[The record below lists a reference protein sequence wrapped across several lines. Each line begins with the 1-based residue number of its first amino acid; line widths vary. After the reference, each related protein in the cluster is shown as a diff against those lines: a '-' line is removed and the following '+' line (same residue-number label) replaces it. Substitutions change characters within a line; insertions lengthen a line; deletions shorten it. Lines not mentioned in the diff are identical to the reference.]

1 MVNTLRRVGGW
12 FDRQPYLLLSFTSF
26 FWAGNVVLGRF
37 AAGHVPPVALS
48 VIRWAGACLIVLP
61 FAWPHLKGDWP
72 EIRRRFGFMTVL
84 TLCGISA
91 YNTMA
96 YYGLQYTEAI
106 NGLLIQ
112 SINPFMIALW
122 SLILLR
128 ERLAFNQAIGI
139 TCSLAGV
146 LVILCRGDVAILTG
160 VGFNRGDVWILAAVA
175 IFALYSTL
183 AKRRPKIHA
192 LSFLAFTTGWGAIL
206 LLPVLA
212 HEISTGYTLT
222 FDTVTFATL
231 GYVVLFPSAISY
243 LFFNRG
249 IELVGPNRAAPFM
262 HLIPVFGSALA
273 ILFLGEMPQLYH
285 AVGYG
290 LVLTGIFV
298 ATRR

>member
-1 MVNTLRRVGGW
+1 MGGAHGRVGAW
-12 FDRQPYLLLSFTSF
+12 LDRQPYLLLTVTSL

-61 FAWPHLKGDWP
+61 FAWPHLKRDLP
-72 EIRRRFGFMTVL
+72 EIRARFGLMTVL

-106 NGLLIQ
+106 NALLIQ
-112 SINPFMIALW
+112 STNPFMIALW

-128 ERLAFNQAIGI
+128 ERLSLNQAIGI

-146 LVILCRGDVAILTG
+146 LVILCRGNLAILTN
-160 VGFNRGDVWILAAVA
+160 VGFNRGDLWLLAAVA
-175 IFALYSTL
+175 IFGIYSAL

-206 LLPVLA
+206 LIPLLA
-212 HEISTGYTLT
+212 MEISTGYTLT
-222 FDTVTFATL
+222 LDAKTFAIL
-231 GYVVLFPSAISY
+231 GYVVIFPSAISY

-249 IELVGPNRAAPFM
+249 IELVGPNRAAPFL

-273 ILFLGEMPQLYH
+273 ILFLGEIPQIYH
-285 AVGYG
+285 GVGYG
-290 LVLTGIFV
+290 LVLIGIFV

>member
-1 MVNTLRRVGGW
+1 MGGAYRRVGAW
-12 FDRQPYLLLSFTSF
+12 LDRQPYVLLSFSSL

-37 AAGHVPPVALS
+37 VAGHVPPVALS

-61 FAWPHLKGDWP
+61 FAWPHLKRDAA
-72 EIRRRFGFMTVL
+72 EIRKHFVFMTVL

-128 ERLAFNQAIGI
+128 ERLAVNQAIGI

-146 LVILCRGDVAILTG
+146 VVILCRGDLGVLLG
-160 VGFNRGDVWILAAVA
+160 VGFNRGDLWLLAAVA
-175 IFALYSTL
+175 IFAIYSTL

-192 LSFLAFTTGWGAIL
+192 LSFLAFTMGWGAIL

-212 HEISTGYTLT
+212 HEISTGYMLTL
-222 FDTVTFATL
+222 DAVTFATL

-249 IELVGPNRAAPFM
+249 IELVGPNRAAPFL

-285 AVGYG
+285 AIGYG

>member
-1 MVNTLRRVGGW
+1 MGQAYRRVGAW
-12 FDRQPYLLLSFTSF
+12 LDRRPYLLLTFTSL

-61 FAWPHLKGDWP
+61 FAWPHLKRDAP
-72 EIRRRFGFMTVL
+72 EIRKRFVFMTVL

-106 NGLLIQ
+106 NALLIQ
-112 SINPFMIALW
+112 STNPFMIALW
-122 SLILLR
+122 SLILLHD
-128 ERLAFNQAIGI
+128 RLTANQAIGI

-146 LVILCRGDVAILTG
+146 LVILCRGDLAVLFG
-160 VGFNRGDVWILAAVA
+160 VGFNRGDLWLLAAVA
-175 IFALYSTL
+175 IFAIYSAL

-206 LLPVLA
+206 LIPVLML
-212 HEISTGYTLT
+212 EISTGYTLT
-222 FDTVTFATL
+222 FDAVTFATL
-231 GYVVLFPSAISY
+231 GYVVIFPSAVGY

-249 IELVGPNRAAPFM
+249 VELVGPNRAAPFM

-273 ILFLGEMPQLYH
+273 ILFLGEIPQLYH

-290 LVLTGIFV
+290 LVLTGVFV